1 MAGAVTFRYRARDAA
16 GQAREGTVEGDD
28 PRVVAARLQEM
39 GMTPLSIEEQ
49 RTTGL
54 KKEIT
59 FPGLG
64 KGKKGKKVKLK
75 ELSIFSR
82 QFATM
87 IASGLTLLRSLNI
100 LAEQSEN
107 PRFAEIIT
115 KVAASVE
122 QGKSLSEALTDHKE
136 FPDLYVAMVRAGET
150 AGTLDQ
156 VLVRIADT
164 LESDVALRRK
174 VKSTMTYPGVVLVLA
189 VLLTTVMLLFIVPT
203 FVGMF
208 KDLGG
213 TLPLPTRV
221 LLLMSVV
228 VRKLWFVLF
237 LLPVGAWKGYKRL
250 RSVPRVRARLDA
262 LKLKVPVFGPL
273 FHKLALAR
281 FTRNLS
287 TLLHAGVPILLAL
300 EITADTVDNAV
311 ISAAVDDVR
320 TAVREGQSM
329 ARPLANHEVFPPMV
343 VQMVGVGE
351 ETGALDEM
359 LGRIADFYDREVEA
373 TTESLTAALEPVMIA
388 VLGGIVGA
396 MVISL
401 YMPMFQIFDL
411 VE

>member
-1 MAGAVTFRYRARDAA
+1 MAAAVTYRYRARDAT
-16 GQAREGTVEGDD
+16 GRAREGTVEGADQ
-28 PRVVAARLQEM
+28 RVVAARLQEM

-49 RTTGL
+49 RTAGL
-54 KKEIT
+54 RREIT
-59 FPGLG
+59 LPGRG
-64 KGKKGKKVKLK
+64 GKVKLK
-75 ELSIFSR
+75 DLAIFSR

-107 PRFAEIIT
+107 PKLTAIIA
-115 KVAASVE
+115 KVAATVE
-122 QGKSLSEALTDHKE
+122 EGKSLSEALADHEE
-136 FPDLYVAMVRAGET
+136 FPRLYVAMVRAGET

-164 LESDVALRRK
+164 LEKDVALRRK
-174 VKSTMTYPGVVLVLA
+174 VKSTMTYPAVVLVLA
-189 VLLTTVMLLFIVPT
+189 ALLTIVMLVFIVPT

-208 KDLGG
+208 KELGG
-213 TLPLPTRV
+213 TLPLPTRMLLFMSSV
-221 LLLMSVV
+221 L
-228 VRKLWFVLF
+228 RKLWFVVF
-237 LLPVGAWKGYKRL
+237 LLPVGAWRGYKRL
-250 RSVPRVRARLDA
+250 RKVPRVRARLDA
-262 LKLKVPVFGPL
+262 LKLRVPVFGPL
-273 FHKLALAR
+273 FHKLAIAR

-311 ISAAVDDVR
+311 ISRAVDDVR
-320 TAVREGQSM
+320 AAVREGQSV
-329 ARPLANHEVFPPMV
+329 AKPLTDHPVFPPMV

-359 LGRIADFYDREVEA
+359 LTRIADFYDREVEA